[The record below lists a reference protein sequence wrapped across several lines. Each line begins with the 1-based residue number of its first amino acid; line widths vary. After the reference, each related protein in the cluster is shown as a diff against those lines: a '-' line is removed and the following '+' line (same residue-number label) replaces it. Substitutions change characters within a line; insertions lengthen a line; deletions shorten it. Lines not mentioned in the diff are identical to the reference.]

1 MDCLQP
7 PLEDSPPGRW
17 HCPMCPP
24 LVQGPDG
31 MEYYPSPDQETQLP
45 EDDEP
50 EESMDPSSSQLHA
63 NKYNRKGKQKA
74 VPIYDSDSDV
84 DMDGG
89 DEDGVSLVAAKNKRR
104 KPYKKNRGKGGQ
116 NSGDDEVSSTAPG
129 KRPRIHVTSPVASR
143 PRMVVRLRLPAKG
156 KGKGREDDD
165 SQKGLFD
172 DILGVDDRDT
182 TKTAVEFGDK
192 QRFERSRLVAE
203 VRSLNHNAQPPN
215 SNIVFDSGKARPSA
229 PTSSRTGSLTCTTCK
244 FLIST
249 PSIIHASSHQ
259 YTSCCVHSRDVC
271 LASSVHSR
279 AFFASELTTFTANT
293 NHSIWRV

>member
-1 MDCLQP
+1 MDCLRP

-17 HCPMCPP
+17 HCPMCPQ

-31 MEYYPSPDQETQLP
+31 MEYYPSPDQETQLL

-50 EESMDPSSSQLHA
+50 EESMDPSSSQPHA
-63 NKYNRKGKQKA
+63 NTYNRKGKQKA
-74 VPIYDSDSDV
+74 VPTDDSDSDM
-84 DMDGG
+84 DMDEGADG
-89 DEDGVSLVAAKNKRR
+89 DSLVAPKSKRR
-104 KPYKKNRGKGGQ
+104 KPYKKTRGKGGQ

-143 PRMVVRLRLPAKG
+143 PRMVVRLRLPPKG

-192 QRFERSRLVAE
+192 QRFEKSRLVTE
-203 VRSLNHNAQPPN
+203 VSRLNHNAQSSY
-215 SNIVFDSGKARPSA
+215 SNIVYDSGKARPSTS
-229 PTSSRTGSLTCTTCK
+229 TSSRTGSLTCTACK

-249 PSIIHASSHQ
+249 PSIIHASSRQ
-259 YTSCCVHSRDVC
+259 YTTRCVHSRDVC
-271 LASSVHSR
+271 LASSFHSR
-279 AFFASELTTFTANT
+279 AFFAGELTTFAANT